1 MLLNVKRLYEQE
13 KKKKPGNKTKQ
24 PNNLLVNEK
33 HATRI
38 NQCRERQSKKPHT
51 SDNCGKILQISS
63 SVRAINDSITSLTSL
78 IIPVKMNQQSATSAQ
93 PSVKS

>member
-1 MLLNVKRLYEQE
+1 MSKDCMNR
-13 KKKKPGNKTKQ
+13 KKKKPGNKIKP

-51 SDNCGKILQISS
+51 SDNCGQILQ
-63 SVRAINDSITSLTSL
+63 INDSITSLTSL
-78 IIPVKMNQQSATSAQ
+78 IIPVKMKQQSATSAQ